1 MTRMQGARVVVLILS
16 LTKKNPSPLWASV
29 SHPST
34 RELDLVAL
42 ALESL

>member
-1 MTRMQGARVVVLILS
+1 MARTQDAWVAVLILS
-16 LTKKNPSPLWASV
+16 LTEKTPSPLWASG
-29 SHPST
+29 SHLST